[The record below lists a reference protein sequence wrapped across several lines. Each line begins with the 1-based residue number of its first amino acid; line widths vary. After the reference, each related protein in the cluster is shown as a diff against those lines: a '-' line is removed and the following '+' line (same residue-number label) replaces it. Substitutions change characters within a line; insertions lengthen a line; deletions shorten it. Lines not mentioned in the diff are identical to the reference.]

1 MAGISTTQAILGGLR
16 GFADK
21 LRSNK
26 TYDQYF
32 PQKRPVNA
40 QDAYFNTATGVG
52 TGRDKAAYGAW
63 TYGPDLADI
72 ELEDLY
78 ANNDLAATIV
88 EKIVEDA
95 LRDGFSIQREGS
107 TPEADAELTKQIL
120 ARFVEL
126 QGGEYRFLRG
136 AVWGRL
142 FGGGGLILGLRG
154 AGALARPLSKD
165 KVKRVEFIKDFD
177 KQQIQPWT
185 WDAAGMPE
193 TYLYTPV
200 VYGWTTDIAQPV
212 EVHRDRIIF
221 FPGART
227 TTSKRR
233 ERQGWDLSVLQR
245 VKAALLSFDGM
256 WANVDAMF
264 QDASQAVFHLQGLIQ
279 TLGEND
285 GKDDVSIRLRIMDTF
300 RSAARAIVLDAG
312 DETGAGK
319 EDFKVVDRASLGGLD
334 KVMQNYMIRLA
345 TAARM
350 PLTVLLGMAP
360 AGMDATGE
368 SDMILYYNTVDIYR
382 KQVLQERLLLLIK
395 LIYTELE
402 NSTPEAQLNDAMPL
416 VAEEEPE
423 EVEDLGEWTIV
434 WPELSRPKP
443 LDVATAEN
451 MRITSALAMVTAQA
465 WTPEE
470 VALNMDIIAPTMGAR
485 IDLAPRREALKAAH
499 EEVKNRTVG
508 QGQLEAQSE
517 VETNSQIKVAKA
529 KPPAGKMSERKTPS
543 KAAKR
548 QV

>member
-1 MAGISTTQAILGGLR
+1 MAGIVNTKSLLTGIRGMADRLR
-16 GFADK
+16 ATK
-21 LRSNK
+21 QS
-26 TYDQYF
+26 
-32 PQKRPVNA
+32 
-40 QDAYFNTATGVG
+40 DAYANFATGVG
-52 TGRDKAAYGAW
+52 TSRDKATHGVW
-63 TYGPDLADI
+63 VYGPDLADF
-72 ELEDLY
+72 ELEELY
-78 ANNDLAATIV
+78 SNNDLAATIV

-95 LRDGFSIQREGS
+95 LRDGFSIQRDGS
-107 TPEADAELTKQIL
+107 TPEADAELTKKIL

-142 FGGGGLILGLRG
+142 FGGGGIIMGLRG
-154 AGALARPLSKD
+154 AGALSRPLKED
-165 KVKRVEFIKDFD
+165 KVRKVEFIKDFD
-177 KQQIQPWT
+177 KQQMQPWT
-185 WDAAGMPE
+185 WDAAGAPE

-200 VYGWTTDIAQPV
+200 VYGWTTEIATPV
-212 EVHRDRIIF
+212 EIHRDRIIF

-227 TTSKRR
+227 TTLKRR

-264 QDASQAVFHLQGLIQ
+264 QDASQAVFHLQGLIE

-285 GKDDVSIRLRIMDTF
+285 GKDDVSVRLRIMDTF
-300 RSAARAIVLDAG
+300 RSAARAIIMDAG
-312 DETGAGK
+312 DETTGAGK

-368 SDMILYYNTVDIYR
+368 SDMILYFGTVDIYR
-382 KQVLQERLLLLIK
+382 KQVLQERLLRIIH
-395 LIYTELE
+395 LIYRELE
-402 NSTPEAQLNDAMPL
+402 SSKPEKAALLEEDDIFGESAPI
-416 VAEEEPE
+416 VAPE
-423 EVEDLGEWTIV
+423 DDTAEDELGEWTIV

-451 MRITSALAMVTAQA
+451 MRITSALAMVAAQA

-470 VALNMDIIAPTMGAR
+470 VALNMDVIAPTMGAR
-485 IDLAPRREALKAAH
+485 IDMAPRRAALSAAH
-499 EEVKNRTVG
+499 EEVKNRTMGVG
-508 QGQLEAQSE
+508 QMEAEGE
-517 VETNSQIKVAKA
+517 VATNNAVTVAKA
-529 KPPAGKMSERKTPS
+529 KPPAPKMSERKTPS
-543 KAAKR
+543 KAAKK